1 MRVKTLNNLQP
12 TDVPAQSVIIE
23 DDKGNPIIVAMQLT
37 ESIIY
42 STVGDKDFQNMLR
55 ALGVHK
61 TVHVTNVNGKP
72 IEDLIWTPGN
82 A

>member
-12 TDVPAQSVIIE
+12 SDVPAQSVIIE

-42 STVGDKDFQNMLR
+42 ATAGDPDFPSMLQ
-55 ALGVHK
+55 ALGVNK
-61 TVHVTNVNGKP
+61 TVHVTHFNGKP
-72 IEDLIWTPGN
+72 LEDLIWTP
-82 A
+82 